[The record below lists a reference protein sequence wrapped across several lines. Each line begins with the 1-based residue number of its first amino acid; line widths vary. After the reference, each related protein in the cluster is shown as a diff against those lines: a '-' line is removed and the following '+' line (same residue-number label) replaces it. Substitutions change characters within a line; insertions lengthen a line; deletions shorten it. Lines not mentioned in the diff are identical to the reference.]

1 MFILLI
7 AGRGLHPRGKQ
18 LEKNGEQMNALL
30 ILAEFVHDFSGQ
42 DCCQLRDSV
51 LDAGLHLAGVVKREV
66 TQVYQTADF

>member
-1 MFILLI
+1 
-7 AGRGLHPRGKQ
+7 
-18 LEKNGEQMNALL
+18 MNALL
-30 ILAEFVHDFSGQ
+30 ILAEFVHDLSSQ